1 MKTNLMNNEEIEVP
15 IITVIIPTY
24 HDWDRLQLCLN
35 ALQNQ
40 SLPEKD
46 IEIIVVNN
54 NPYDLV
60 PDTLYIPSNAKIIN
74 EGKPGSYAARNKAVR
89 EAQGTFLAFTDSDCI
104 PDKDWLSN
112 ALEIF
117 SSDQNIS
124 RIGGK
129 VSIFCENEKNRT
141 PAELYD
147 LLFAFQQKKAVN
159 KLGYSVTANLIVR
172 KEDFLSVG
180 YFNDKLFSGGDHEWN
195 MRAKE
200 KELSIV
206 YAPDVIVNHPAR
218 KTIAELEKKRRRVVG
233 SWKVSEGFF
242 KYTKKCIYLFLARVI
257 KPSVEILKNRKI
269 NFSEKL
275 KLIKLVIH
283 LYIAT
288 IDEYNKLRRGGIPNR
303 E

>member
-24 HDWDRLQLCLN
+24 HDWDRLQLCLD

-40 SLPEKD
+40 TISQKYFEV
-46 IEIIVVNN
+46 IAVNN
-54 NPYDLV
+54 DPYDLV

-104 PDKDWLSN
+104 PDKDWLTN
-112 ALEIF
+112 ALKIF
-117 SSDQNIS
+117 SSDKKIS

-129 VSIFCENEKNRT
+129 VSIFCENENNRT
-141 PAELYD
+141 SAELYD

-195 MRAKE
+195 MRAKQ
-200 KELSIV
+200 KGLSII
-206 YAPDVIVNHPAR
+206 YAPNVIVNHPAR
-218 KTIAELEKKRRRVVG
+218 KTIEELEKKRRRVVG
-233 SWKVSEGFF
+233 SWNVSGSYF
-242 KYTKKCIYLFLARVI
+242 KYLKKCTYLFLSKVI
-257 KPSVEILKNRKI
+257 KPSISVLKNKEI
-269 NFSEKL
+269 SFTEKQ

-288 IDEYNKLRRGGIPNR
+288 IDEYNKLRRGGTPNR